1 MKFIKKLMYI
11 ILVLLALG
19 CAFVLVCSFNPDI
32 TKKVAK
38 MRFIYHT
45 NMLDICNVLNQL
57 GILKDEKAEIVMKDH
72 CMKSFDCMERMG
84 LDVRGYFNKH
94 KNETES

>member
-1 MKFIKKLMYI
+1 M
-11 ILVLLALG
+11 
-19 CAFVLVCSFNPDI
+19 DI

-38 MRFIYHT
+38 MRFVYHT

-84 LDVRGYFNKH
+84 LDIKGYFNKH

>member
-32 TKKVAK
+32 TKKVAALLYPE
-38 MRFIYHT
+38 M
-45 NMLDICNVLNQL
+45 Q
-57 GILKDEKAEIVMKDH
+57 
-72 CMKSFDCMERMG
+72 
-84 LDVRGYFNKH
+84 
-94 KNETES
+94 

>member
-1 MKFIKKLMYI
+1 MLFRYLCFFTL
-11 ILVLLALG
+11 ILQCLLWKYLFRKENNYG
-19 CAFVLVCSFNPDI
+19 YY
-32 TKKVAK
+32 KKVAK

>member
-1 MKFIKKLMYI
+1 
-11 ILVLLALG
+11 
-19 CAFVLVCSFNPDI
+19 
-32 TKKVAK
+32 
-38 MRFIYHT
+38 
-45 NMLDICNVLNQL
+45 MLDICNVLNQL